1 MSLPVSL
8 SQPAS
13 TVGAMTETDLADE
26 ATAALRQLVGDPSAE
41 FRDGQLEAISALV
54 ADRRRVLVVQR
65 TGWGKS
71 AVYFVT
77 TALLRARGAG
87 PTLLVSPLLGLMRN
101 QIDAAE
107 RGGDPRR
114 DDQQRQPEA
123 LGRGRRA
130 SSRPTPSTCC
140 SSPPN
145 ASPTRAFRE
154 RVLPTIA
161 PRAGLLVIDEVHCI
175 SDWGHDFRPDYR
187 RLARVLDL
195 LPRGVPVLGT
205 TATAN
210 DRVVADVQ
218 AQLGE
223 ELLTIRGPLDRETLA
238 LDAIELRSQTD
249 RLAWLAQVLP
259 TLPGTGIVYT
269 LTVTD
274 AHRVAA
280 WLRSQGIEA
289 RAYTGETDTE
299 TKLSVESDLLAN
311 KIKAV
316 VATSALGMGY
326 DKPDLAFVVHY
337 QSPGSAI
344 AYYQQVG
351 RAGRGIDRAEGI
363 LLSGHEDRDIQDWFI
378 RTAFPEREQAEAV
391 VALLADAGDWVPLH
405 QIEDE
410 VNVRRSR
417 LESMLKNLEV
427 DGAVEREGRKYRR
440 TLAPWT
446 YDEARVEQVTAQR
459 RLEQETMRDYLHG
472 DGCLME
478 TLRRQLDDPT
488 AKPCGRC
495 CRCTGE
501 SRTIELDRVARDRGA
516 GVPPRSD
523 PRAQAPQ
530 AVPRGHAHRGRRAAG
545 RRLGARP
552 LGRRRLG
559 PADRRGQAR
568 RQVRGRARRRARRA
582 ARQAAPG
589 PGVRRGSPRSRRAG
603 APTWCRRWP
612 SDSRSGSA
620 SRSGRC
626 SRWCATPRR
635 RPRWRTARSRR
646 ATSAARSTS
655 PSRSP
660 TRACLLVDDVWDSGW
675 TLTVVAQ
682 LLRSHGSG
690 PVYGAVLAQAT

>member
-1 MSLPVSL
+1 
-8 SQPAS
+8 
-13 TVGAMTETDLADE
+13 MTETDLRQE
-26 ATAALRQLVGDPSAE
+26 ATEALRALVGDPSAE

-101 QIDAAE
+101 QIEAAE
-107 RGGDPRR
+107 RGGIRAATINSDN
-114 DDQQRQPEA
+114 QQLWDEVTEQLEANTVDLLLVSPERFA
-123 LGRGRRA
+123 NPG
-130 SSRPTPSTCC
+130 
-140 SSPPN
+140 
-145 ASPTRAFRE
+145 FRE
-154 RVLPTIA
+154 RVLPTVA

-223 ELLTIRGPLDRETLA
+223 ELLTIRGPLDREALA

-259 TLPGTGIVYT
+259 TLDGTGIVYT

-311 KIKAV
+311 NVKAV

-337 QSPGSAI
+337 QSPGSVI

-351 RAGRGIDRAEGI
+351 RAGRGIARAEGI
-363 LLSGHEDRDIQDWFI
+363 LLSGHEDADIQDWFI
-378 RTAFPEREQAEAV
+378 RTAFPDRDDAEAV
-391 VALLADAGDWVPLH
+391 VRLLADAGDWVPIH

-446 YDEARVEQVTAQR
+446 YDEARVKQVTAQR
-459 RLEQETMRDYLHG
+459 RREQATMRAYLHG

-488 AKPCGRC
+488 AEPCGRC
-495 CRCTGE
+495 SRCTGE
-501 SRTIELDRVARDRGA
+501 SRTIELDRDLVIAAQEFLRGQNLALKPRKQYPAGTRIAAGEQLADGWALATVGDGGWGPLIDEGRRDGKFADELVDALAELLRKQHPDEPFA
-516 GVPPRSD
+516 WVTAVPSR
-523 PRAQAPQ
+523 RAADLVPSLAERLADRLGLPFRPVLTKVRDTAPQ
-530 AVPRGHAHRGRRAAG
+530 AEMQNSAQQASNVG
-545 RRLGARP
+545 GAFAVTEP
-552 LGRRRLG
+552 I
-559 PADRRGQAR
+559 P
-568 RQVRGRARRRARRA
+568 
-582 ARQAAPG
+582 
-589 PGVRRGSPRSRRAG
+589 
-603 APTWCRRWP
+603 
-612 SDSRSGSA
+612 DS
-620 SRSGRC
+620 
-626 SRWCATPRR
+626 
-635 RPRWRTARSRR
+635 
-646 ATSAARSTS
+646 
-655 PSRSP
+655 
-660 TRACLLVDDVWDSGW
+660 ACLLVDDVWDSGW

>member
-1 MSLPVSL
+1 
-8 SQPAS
+8 
-13 TVGAMTETDLADE
+13 MTETDLANE
-26 ATAALRQLVGDPSAE
+26 ATAALRQLVGDPLAE
-41 FRDGQLEAISALV
+41 FRDGQLEAINALV

-101 QIDAAE
+101 QIEAAE
-107 RGGDPRR
+107 RGGLRAATINSDNQKLWHEVI
-114 DDQQRQPEA
+114 DELEANTVDALLVSPERFA
-123 LGRGRRA
+123 N
-130 SSRPTPSTCC
+130 PK
-140 SSPPN
+140 
-145 ASPTRAFRE
+145 FRE
-154 RVLPTIA
+154 QVLPTIA

-238 LDAIELRSQTD
+238 LDAIELRSQPD

-259 TLPGTGIVYT
+259 TLDGTGIVYT
-269 LTVTD
+269 LTVAD
-274 AHRVAA
+274 AHRVAE
-280 WLRSQGIEA
+280 WLRSRGIEA
-289 RAYTGETDTE
+289 RAYTGETDTD

-337 QSPGSAI
+337 QSPGSVI

-363 LLSGHEDRDIQDWFI
+363 LLGGHEDRDIQDYFI

-391 VALLADAGDWVPLH
+391 VSLLSDAADWVPLH
-405 QIEDE
+405 QIEDH

-446 YDEARVEQVTAQR
+446 YDEQRVELVTAQR
-459 RLEQETMRDYLHG
+459 RHEQETMHDYLHG
-472 DGCLME
+472 TGCLME
-478 TLRRQLDDPT
+478 TLRHELDDPS

-495 CRCTGE
+495 SRCTGE
-501 SRTIELDRVARDRGA
+501 SRTIELDRSLVIEAQEFLRGQTLGLKPRKQHPAGTRIKAGEQLADGWALARSGDGGWGRQIDAEKAA
-516 GVPPRSD
+516 GQFADEIGDALAELLGKQHPD
-523 PRAQAPQ
+523 QAFAWVT
-530 AVPRGHAHRGRRAAG
+530 AVP
-545 RRLGARP
+545 
-552 LGRRRLG
+552 
-559 PADRRGQAR
+559 
-568 RQVRGRARRRARRA
+568 
-582 ARQAAPG
+582 
-589 PGVRRGSPRSRRAG
+589 SRRA
-603 APTWCRRWP
+603 PELV
-612 SDSRSGSA
+612 A
-620 SRSGRC
+620 SLAERLAQRIG
-626 SRWCATPRR
+626 TPF
-635 RPRWRTARSRR
+635 RPVLRMVR
-646 ATSAARSTS
+646 ATAPQSEMENSAQQAGNVGGAFEVTE
-655 PSRSP
+655 PIP
-660 TRACLLVDDVWDSGW
+660 DTACLLVDDIWDSGW
-675 TLTVVAQ
+675 TMTILAE

>member
-1 MSLPVSL
+1 
-8 SQPAS
+8 
-13 TVGAMTETDLADE
+13 MTETDLAKE
-26 ATAALRQLVGDPSAE
+26 ATAALRRLVGDPTAE
-41 FRDGQLEAISALV
+41 FRDGQLEAITALV

-101 QIDAAE
+101 QIDAAQ
-107 RGGDPRR
+107 RGGLRAATINSDNQKVW
-114 DDQQRQPEA
+114 DEVGAELEANTIDALLVSPERFA
-123 LGRGRRA
+123 
-130 SSRPTPSTCC
+130 
-140 SSPPN
+140 N
-145 ASPTRAFRE
+145 QAFRE
-154 RVLPTIA
+154 RVLPTVA

-218 AQLGE
+218 AQLGA

-238 LDAIELRSQTD
+238 LDAIELRSQPD

-269 LTVTD
+269 LTVAD
-274 AHRVAA
+274 AHRVAE
-280 WLRSQGIEA
+280 WLCTQGIEA

-299 TKLSVESDLLAN
+299 TKLEVEADLMAN
-311 KIKAV
+311 RIKAV

-351 RAGRGIDRAEGI
+351 RAGRGIARAEGI
-363 LLSGHEDRDIQDWFI
+363 LLSGHEDTDIQDYFI
-378 RTAFPEREQAEAV
+378 RVAFPPREQAEAV
-391 VALLADAGDWVPLH
+391 VSLLADRADWVPLH
-405 QIEDE
+405 EIENE

-446 YDEARVEQVTAQR
+446 YDEARVESVTAQR
-459 RLEQETMRDYLHG
+459 RHEQETMRDYLRG
-472 DGCLME
+472 TDCLME
-478 TLRRQLDDPT
+478 TLRRELDDPK
-488 AKPCGRC
+488 AAPCGRC
-495 CRCTGE
+495 SRCTGE
-501 SRTIELDRVARDRGA
+501 SRMIELDHSLVIAAQQFLRGQTLVLQSRKQLPGGSRIAKTEQLVDGWALAKWGDGGWGPQIQAGKEAGEFSDELVVALADLLA
-516 GVPPRSD
+516 AQHPD
-523 PRAQAPQ
+523 PSFEWVT
-530 AVPRGHAHRGRRAAG
+530 AVP
-545 RRLGARP
+545 
-552 LGRRRLG
+552 
-559 PADRRGQAR
+559 
-568 RQVRGRARRRARRA
+568 
-582 ARQAAPG
+582 
-589 PGVRRGSPRSRRAG
+589 SRRAPKLVSGLATRVAERLGLPFVPALQQVRDTEAQNEMENSAQQARNVGG
-603 APTWCRRWP
+603 AFEVTQPFP
-612 SDSRSGSA
+612 EGA
-620 SRSGRC
+620 V
-626 SRWCATPRR
+626 
-635 RPRWRTARSRR
+635 
-646 ATSAARSTS
+646 
-655 PSRSP
+655 
-660 TRACLLVDDVWDSGW
+660 LLVDDIWDSGW
-675 TLTVVAQ
+675 TMTVLAQ
-682 LLRSHGSG
+682 LLQSEGSG
-690 PVYGAVLAQAT
+690 PVYGAVLAQST